1 MKILFNP
8 YTKFN
13 FNPSFNSF
21 KKRDSYVQ
29 KYNEISKNDYK
40 NYSNAVKNQNS
51 SLVNFGKVCLLSEE
65 MIKNIQNDFKKYS
78 SNCTNI
84 NDIQKNLANKYN
96 VSIQLIAGI
105 LRDEITSFAI
115 KQQEN
120 NNKKKI
126 VADFSE
132 MFIDGKSPDNIK
144 YLLSKKYNCSIEQIN
159 TILKR
164 AISWLDDD
172 TEKK

>member
-1 MKILFNP
+1 MIVNP
-8 YTKFN
+8 LKNVQNVTAVTSSSVTAKAN
-13 FNPSFNSF
+13 AADNSY
-21 KKRDSYVQ
+21 SA
-29 KYNEISKNDYK
+29 ISENDYK
-40 NYSNAVKNQNS
+40 NYSNAIKNQNS
-51 SLVNFGKVCLLSEE
+51 SLVNFGKVCLLPEE
-65 MIKNIQNDFKKYS
+65 MIKSIQNDFNKYS

-105 LRDEITSFAI
+105 LRDEITSFAR

-144 YLLSKKYNCSIEQIN
+144 HELAKKYNCSIEQIN
-159 TILKR
+159 NILDE
-164 AISWLDDD
+164 L
-172 TEKK
+172 

>member
-1 MKILFNP
+1 MIVNP
-8 YTKFN
+8 QKNVQNVTAFTSSSIIAKTN
-13 FNPSFNSF
+13 AADNSY
-21 KKRDSYVQ
+21 SA
-29 KYNEISKNDYK
+29 ISENDYK

-84 NDIQKNLANKYN
+84 KDIQKTLANKYN

-105 LRDEITSFAI
+105 LRDDMTSFAI
-115 KQQEN
+115 SN
-120 NNKKKI
+120 NNKKI
-126 VADFSE
+126 AADFSE